1 MTFTIDGYT
10 LNVLNFSEE
19 ADPIGAE
26 WLSYENGQLERERH
40 VFDIKRTWRLNCIE
54 KNVAWSSSII
64 NYLQQKMA
72 ANETVVFAADE
83 GNRYQLPATIVHIA
97 SIEFNMQPAG
107 TQNIRQF
114 AVTLKEA

>member
-54 KNVAWSSSII
+54 KDVAWSSSVI
-64 NYLQQKMA
+64 NYLLQKMA
-72 ANETVVFAADE
+72 ANETVTLPVNE
-83 GNRYQLPATIVHIA
+83 GNRYKLPATTVHIVNV
-97 SIEFNMQPAG
+97 EFNMQPAG
-107 TQNIRQF
+107 AQNIRHF
-114 AVTLKEA
+114 TVILKEA